1 MEAAVGTRERG
12 DNMTTRTLLD
22 IVKDRVESAKC
33 DPTEEAFFREIRKA
47 LEQLIELER
56 EAGG

>member
-1 MEAAVGTRERG
+1 MP
-12 DNMTTRTLLD
+12 TRTLLD
-22 IVKDRVESAKC
+22 IARDRVESAKC
-33 DPTEEAFFREIRKA
+33 DPTEEAFFREICKA